1 MNFKEKVQS
10 MTAKEIILAMVDS
23 LTHPPIINIDM
34 NTYGENRQGVCF
46 GCAATNT
53 ICKISGVVFTPE
65 NIGSRRLR
73 SKAINNNIFDD
84 KIGEFLYCFER
95 AIDALRGSELDIY
108 NIYADHIKFA
118 LIVNPLDIKLR
129 HLDNDY
135 TNDDLKPYIEL
146 ANSQP

>member
-34 NTYGENRQGVCF
+34 ETYGENKRGVCF

-53 ICKISGVVFTPE
+53 ICKISGVVFTSE
-65 NIGSRRLR
+65 NIGNRRSRA
-73 SKAINNNIFDD
+73 KAVNDDIFNDTIDD
-84 KIGEFLYCFER
+84 FVYCFER
-95 AIDALRGSELDIY
+95 AINGLRQSNLQTY
-108 NIYADHIKFA
+108 NLFTKHEKFA
-118 LIVNPLDIKLR
+118 EIVNPLDIELPR
-129 HLDNDY
+129 LDNNY